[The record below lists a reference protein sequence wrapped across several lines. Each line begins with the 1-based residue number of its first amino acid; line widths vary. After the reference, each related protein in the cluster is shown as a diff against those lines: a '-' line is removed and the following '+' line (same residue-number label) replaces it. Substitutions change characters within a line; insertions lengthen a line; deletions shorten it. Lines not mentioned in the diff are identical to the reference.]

1 MPKFA
6 KKPVAETDEG
16 APPVE
21 PVTPASLSQRPGV
34 TINDYVTG
42 QLLDPPQKITPAD
55 ISDEASEPSLPG
67 FAMSDQPFEGDPSRP
82 PPLDIVE
89 DRSPAQMAL
98 DGDILPPTGP
108 YPAPAPT
115 SPARTNG
122 VKYESRISI
131 VEAYQYPG
139 NLSHAPDWIDKNWIG
154 YADFDEFRKIEPGPC
169 LRVPDATGAYI
180 VCRPGDYVARQEVKF
195 THDLPG
201 EIKIEVWEQQ
211 HFQKLF
217 IPRLPGSDSSRL
229 PDQSQD

>member
-6 KKPVAETDEG
+6 KKPVPTDDSHDG
-16 APPVE
+16 APP
-21 PVTPASLSQRPGV
+21 SKGV
-34 TINDYVTG
+34 TIGDYISG
-42 QLLDPPQKITPAD
+42 QLLDQPTPIDETEEPQ
-55 ISDEASEPSLPG
+55 LPG
-67 FAMSDQPFEGDPSRP
+67 FAMSDEPLP
-82 PPLDIVE
+82 PPDQPLP
-89 DRSPAQMAL
+89 SQAQAL
-98 DGDILPPTGP
+98 NGEIMPPP
-108 YPAPAPT
+108 KLHEPHQ
-115 SPARTNG
+115 NG

-139 NLSHAPDWIDKNWIG
+139 NLSQAPDWIDKNWIG

-217 IPRLPGSDSSRL
+217 IPRLPEQ
-229 PDQSQD
+229 PQD